1 MDPQIRLRLRSSDL
15 LISAGWQ
22 GYPMTYDND
31 KGPDLYELIGLDDA
45 PWPVRQAFR
54 WRTLVVVGLSVLG
67 VVLYAKGLLPW

>member
-1 MDPQIRLRLRSSDL
+1 
-15 LISAGWQ
+15 
-22 GYPMTYDND
+22 MTYDND

-67 VVLYAKGLLPW
+67 GVLYAKGLLPW